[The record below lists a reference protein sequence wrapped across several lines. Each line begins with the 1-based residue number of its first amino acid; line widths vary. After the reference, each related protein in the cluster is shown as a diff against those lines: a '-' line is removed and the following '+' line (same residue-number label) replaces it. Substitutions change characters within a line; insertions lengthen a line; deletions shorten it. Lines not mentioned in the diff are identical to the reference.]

1 MKRNDQPGINAP
13 PADSTVTTDAN
24 STNAIGNHLKQP
36 DTGQATDLADTG
48 ADD

>member
-13 PADSTVTTDAN
+13 PADST
-24 STNAIGNHLKQP
+24 NAIGNHLKQL